1 MIFNEDTRVKIPATL
16 HFLKLGYNYQ
26 SLKPEDDIDFRT
38 KIFKSRFKKS
48 LEKINK
54 KTYSDSEIETLLLEI
69 HNVISNND
77 MGKEFY
83 NWLINPND
91 KDKLI
96 DFDNIENN
104 DFSVVDELPF
114 SVEEGIEV
122 GSFRPDINILVNGM
136 PLAFLEVKKPYNDGG
151 IKVEFDR
158 MVGQRLKNPK
168 FKKHF
173 NMLQLVCFSNN
184 MEYEETDDT
193 VLADEIKCGSFYTAP
208 NESKTTFSF
217 FRENIENYHRDY
229 NYLELDDDFV
239 KKTIVDLGYPISI
252 MDAEFETNSK
262 IDTPCNKFITSM
274 FDKQRF
280 MFYLQYGI
288 VYVKEIVPEKHIMRY
303 PQFFAINALL
313 ERLNANARGGIIWH
327 TQGSG
332 KTALSCF
339 SNRILKDYYSKQ
351 GINIKFFF
359 VVDRLDLLN
368 QAKVEFEKRGYK
380 VITCKNK
387 EEFKKQ
393 LNTPLST
400 SIHNDSLGEI
410 IVVNIQKFTDDM
422 PVVDNPY
429 NIKVQRIFFVDE
441 AHRSYNKSGVFFRQ
455 LMSCDKDGV
464 FIALTGTPL
473 LTKAERTDL
482 KFGEYIHKYF
492 FDMSIADG
500 YTLRI
505 KKEPVQT
512 KVSKDLKKN
521 LKMHSDEL
529 NLDSA
534 SVFESAEYI
543 SYLGKFIEDDF
554 ENFRALDNTVG
565 GMIVCRSNEQ
575 AKKMTEWLNKSGKIK
590 AGLVI
595 HSENE
600 KLENQYR
607 FKNIDKNTGKYEID
621 MLVVHY
627 MLTTGFDAKRLK
639 KLYLLRGPKAESL
652 LQTISRVNRPYVS
665 PMGRVYKYG
674 YIMDFID
681 ITREYQNTV
690 ENYMKELEKD
700 LIDLENENGRSYL
713 TGLIVDKEIIYK
725 NYLKYLEKL
734 ALFIDITGLNR
745 ETFQQE
751 VRKILDKPN
760 GKIDVV
766 AIRDLIKK
774 ILDCCL
780 ELKLSNATEY
790 LSKIDKDFFEKAL
803 TSVNSILNYKQM
815 KEDTSKALEI
825 LSNEEII
832 EVIYT
837 FIRKSPEVIDLR
849 LVGAEDSQSGQK
861 NEDEKKDNDT
871 IDYVDKDIE
880 EYKKLILDIKKAMGE
895 NKNKKD
901 SRYVT
906 LAQRLTSVFS
916 RLSLS
921 DRDDLK
927 VIQEDINA
935 LNKHNEELSSVFD
948 NHFAFIKTISEV
960 KEKNVGFKEED
971 TELLFKIIFEQRKKD
986 LNQNIL
992 LKMGERSFIDNTK
1005 SSVTK
1010 EILKE
1015 PKYRYLYK
1023 SMELSQNY
1031 NDILHRLYI
1040 NLCNE

>member
-48 LEKINK
+48 LEKINN

-83 NWLINPND
+83 NWLISPND

-104 DFSVVDELPF
+104 DFAVVDELPF
-114 SVEEGIEV
+114 SVEEDTEV
-122 GSFRPDINILVNGM
+122 GSFRPDINILINGM

-158 MVGQRLKNPK
+158 MIGQRLKNPK

-184 MEYEETDDT
+184 MEYEKTDDT
-193 VLADEIKCGSFYTAP
+193 VLAEEIKCGSFYTTP
-208 NESKTTFSF
+208 NEGKTTFSF
-217 FRENIENYHRDY
+217 FRENVENYHIDY
-229 NYLELDDDFV
+229 KYLDLDDAFV
-239 KKTIVDLGYPISI
+239 KKVINDLGYSNSI
-252 MDAEFETNSK
+252 INDEFIYNCA
-262 IDTPCNKFITSM
+262 IDRPCNKFITSM

-288 VYVKEIVPEKHIMRY
+288 AYVKEIVPEKHIMRY

-339 SNRILKDYYSKQ
+339 SNRILRDYYSKQ
-351 GINIKFFF
+351 GINMKFFF

-492 FDMSIADG
+492 FDMSISDG

-521 LKMHSDEL
+521 LKLHSDEV
-529 NLDSA
+529 NLDS
-534 SVFESAEYI
+534 STVFESAEYI
-543 SYLGKFIEDDF
+543 SYLGQFIENDF

-575 AKKMTEWLNKSGKIK
+575 AKKMTEWLNKSGRIK

-595 HSENE
+595 HSESE

-607 FKNIDKNTGKYEID
+607 FKNIDKSTGKYEID

-681 ITREYQNTV
+681 ITREYDQTV
-690 ENYMKELEKD
+690 KSYMKELEKD
-700 LIDLENENGRSYL
+700 LIDLESENGSSYL
-713 TGLIVDKEIIYK
+713 TGLIVDKETIYE
-725 NYLKYLEKL
+725 NYVKYLEKL
-734 ALFIDITGLNR
+734 NLFININDLNR
-745 ETFQQE
+745 ETFQLK
-751 VRKILDKPN
+751 VREILDKPD
-760 GKIDVV
+760 GKVEVV
-766 AIRDLIKK
+766 AIRDLLKK

-780 ELKLSNATEY
+780 ELKLSNDTEH

-803 TSVNSILNYKQM
+803 TSVNSVLNYKQM
-815 KEDTSKALEI
+815 KDDSSNALEI

-837 FIRKSPEVIDLR
+837 FIKKSPEVIDLR
-849 LVGAEDSQSGQK
+849 LVGAEDSQSGQNNDEEK
-861 NEDEKKDNDT
+861 EDT
-871 IDYVDKDIE
+871 VDYVDKDIE
-880 EYKKLILDIKKAMGE
+880 EYKRLILDIKRAMVD

-901 SRYVT
+901 TKYIDLSK
-906 LAQRLTSVFS
+906 RLTSVFS

-935 LNKHNEELSSVFD
+935 LNRHNEELSSVFD
-948 NHFAFIKTISEV
+948 NHFAFIKTISEI
-960 KEKNVGFKEED
+960 KEKQVDLNDED
-971 TELLFKIIFEQRKKD
+971 LELLFKILFDLRKND
-986 LNQNIL
+986 LNQTIL

-1005 SSVTK
+1005 SLVTK
-1010 EILKE
+1010 EILRE

-1023 SMELSQNY
+1023 SMGLNKNY
-1031 NDILHRLYI
+1031 DDILHRLYV

>member
-16 HFLKLGYNYQ
+16 HFLKIGYEYQ
-26 SLKPEDDIDFRT
+26 SLKNAEIDFNT
-38 KIFKSRFKKS
+38 KIFKDRFKS
-48 LEKINK
+48 ALEKINK
-54 KTYSDSEIETLLLEI
+54 KVYTDSELQSLLLEI
-69 HNVISNND
+69 NNVISNND

-83 NWLINPND
+83 EWLINPISRE
-91 KDKLI
+91 KLI

-104 DFSVVDELPF
+104 NFAIVDELPF
-114 SVEEGIEV
+114 SIEEGTEV
-122 GSFRPDINILVNGM
+122 GSFRPDINVLINGI
-136 PLAFLEVKKPYNDGG
+136 PLAFLEVKKPFNDGG

-158 MVGQRLKNPK
+158 MINQRLKN
-168 FKKHF
+168 KKYKKYF
-173 NMLQLVCFSNN
+173 NLLQLICFSNN
-184 MEYEETDDT
+184 QEYEKTDDT
-193 VLADEIKCGSFYTAP
+193 VLADEIKCGSFYTTP
-208 NESKTTFSF
+208 NDTKTTFSF
-217 FRENIENYHRDY
+217 FRENIENYHTNY
-229 NYLELDDDFV
+229 NYLKLDVDFI
-239 KKTIVDLGYPISI
+239 KETIVDLGYSISI
-252 MDAEFETNSK
+252 MNAEFETNSK
-262 IDTPCNKFITSM
+262 TDTPCNKFITSM

-288 VYVKEIVPEKHIMRY
+288 TYVKEIVPEKHIMRY

-339 SNRILKDYYSKQ
+339 SNRVLKDYYSKQ
-351 GINIKFFF
+351 GRNMKFFF

-368 QAKVEFEKRGYK
+368 QSKVEFEKRGYK

-422 PVVDNPY
+422 PFVDNPY
-429 NIKVQRIFFVDE
+429 NVKVQRVFFIDE

-455 LMSCDKDGV
+455 LMSCDKDGI

-505 KKEPVQT
+505 KKEPIQT

-521 LKMHSDEL
+521 LKVHSDEL

-534 SVFESAEYI
+534 SVFESDEYI
-543 SYLGKFIEDDF
+543 SYLAQFIEDDF

-565 GMIVCRSNEQ
+565 GMIVCRSNNQ

-595 HSENE
+595 YSENE
-600 KLENQYR
+600 KLENQYK
-607 FKNIDKNTGKYEID
+607 FKNIDKSTGKYEID

-681 ITREYQNTV
+681 ITREYQNTI

-700 LIDLENENGRSYL
+700 LIDLESNNGSSYL
-713 TGLIVDKEIIYK
+713 TGLIVDKETIYN

-734 ALFIDITGLNR
+734 ALFIDIKGLNR
-745 ETFQQE
+745 ETFQQR
-751 VRKILDKPN
+751 VCKILDKSD
-760 GKIDVV
+760 GKVDVI
-766 AIRDLIKK
+766 AIRDLLRK

-815 KEDTSKALEI
+815 KDDTSKAMEI
-825 LSNEEII
+825 LSNDEII

-861 NEDEKKDNDT
+861 NEDEKKDNDVV
-871 IDYVDKDIE
+871 DYVDKDIE
-880 EYKKLILDIKKAMGE
+880 EYKKLILEIKKAMAE

-901 SRYVT
+901 TKYMS
-906 LAQRLTSVFS
+906 LATKLTEVFN

-935 LNKHNEELSSVFD
+935 LNKHNEELAAAFD

-960 KEKNVGFKEED
+960 KEKYYEFKDED
-971 TELLFKIIFEQRKKD
+971 LELLFKIIFKQRKKD
-986 LNQNIL
+986 LNQSIL
-992 LKMGERSFIDNTK
+992 LKMGKRSFIDSTK
-1005 SSVTK
+1005 SLVTK
-1010 EILKE
+1010 EILRNEEYK
-1015 PKYRYLYK
+1015 YLYK
-1023 SMELSQNY
+1023 SMDLNKKYDE
-1031 NDILHRLYI
+1031 ILEKLYI